1 MITGFRRLLNTR
13 EARKLTRDK
22 WAIVSSCVIGI
33 YLLIALAVMC
43 NVITQ
48 EDCAEVIGPNNKP
61 GFFLSESPERRFE
74 VARTSMLKPIIRALG
89 RAEPAQALADV
100 RLGQLSV
107 ANLPIEQLQARVNAS
122 LDIQHELE
130 KSENLDVDLQM
141 LPKLEEFEQ
150 QVADLVEPLT
160 DWERF
165 LQNASLLLGT
175 DAQGRSI
182 FFRAVYSVKVALQIG
197 VVTALVSVFIGAL
210 LGGAAGYFGGWIDHL
225 VVWLYTTFSSIPNL
239 VLLVVIAFAFSD
251 SESDAK
257 DTLLPVY
264 IAFCATFWIGT
275 CRVIRG
281 ETMKL
286 KELEYV
292 QAARTAGFGSMRVL
306 FRHVLP
312 NTSHL
317 MLINFS
323 LLLIGA
329 IKSEVILSFLGLGVK
344 SQPSWGIMI
353 RDAGNNGDV
362 MTGFF
367 WQIGTAT
374 VFMFFLVLA
383 FNILSDALQDAFDPK
398 HL

>member
-197 VVTALVSVFIGAL
+197 VV
-210 LGGAAGYFGGWIDHL
+210 
-225 VVWLYTTFSSIPNL
+225 
-239 VLLVVIAFAFSD
+239 
-251 SESDAK
+251 
-257 DTLLPVY
+257 
-264 IAFCATFWIGT
+264 
-275 CRVIRG
+275 
-281 ETMKL
+281 
-286 KELEYV
+286 
-292 QAARTAGFGSMRVL
+292 
-306 FRHVLP
+306 
-312 NTSHL
+312 
-317 MLINFS
+317 
-323 LLLIGA
+323 
-329 IKSEVILSFLGLGVK
+329 
-344 SQPSWGIMI
+344 
-353 RDAGNNGDV
+353 
-362 MTGFF
+362 
-367 WQIGTAT
+367 
-374 VFMFFLVLA
+374 
-383 FNILSDALQDAFDPK
+383 
-398 HL
+398 

>member
-1 MITGFRRLLNTR
+1 MLSRFLKSR
-13 EARKLTRDK
+13 EARKLFRNK
-22 WAIVSSCVIGI
+22 SAIVAMVVIAG
-33 YLLIALAVMC
+33 YLLTALALMFD
-43 NVITQ
+43 VISRD
-48 EDCAEVIGPNNKP
+48 DCANVAGPNSVP
-61 GFFLSESPERRFE
+61 GFYLQESPERRYE
-74 VARTSMLKPIIRALG
+74 IARASLFGKVKRALG
-89 RAEPAQALADV
+89 KSDAQAALAEV
-100 RLGQLSV
+100 QLGKLRVADKSPDALQQIVDEAVAMQNQLKEV
-107 ANLPIEQLQARVNAS
+107 ES
-122 LDIQHELE
+122 LD
-130 KSENLDVDLQM
+130 DDPAM
-141 LPKLEEFEQ
+141 LPLLESFESKTAEL
-150 QVADLVEPLT
+150 VAPLAGW
-160 DWERF
+160 DRF
-165 LQNASLLLGT
+165 MHNMALLLGT

-182 FFRAVYSVKVALQIG
+182 LFRGIYSVKVAIQIG
-197 VVTALVSVFIGAL
+197 VVTALVSVLIGAV
-210 LGGAAGYFGGWIDHL
+210 LGSAAGYFGGWVDTI

-239 VLLVVIAFAFSD
+239 VLLVVIAYAFQATDSD
-251 SESDAK
+251 VK

-264 IAFCATFWIGT
+264 LAFCATFWIGT
-275 CRVIRG
+275 CRVVRG

-286 KELEYV
+286 KQLEYI
-292 QAARTAGFGSMRVL
+292 QAAKTAGFGSLRVL

-317 MLINFS
+317 LLINFS

-329 IKSEVILSFLGLGVK
+329 IKSEVILSYLGLGVK

-374 VFMFFLVLA
+374 ALMFVLVLA